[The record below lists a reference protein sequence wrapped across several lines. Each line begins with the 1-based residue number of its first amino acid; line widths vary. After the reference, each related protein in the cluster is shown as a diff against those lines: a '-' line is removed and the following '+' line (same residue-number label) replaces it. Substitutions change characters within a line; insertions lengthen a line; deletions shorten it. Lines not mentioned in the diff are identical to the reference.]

1 MYIQPST
8 IVLKDGRQALLRCPS
23 VEDASALVDLL
34 RTVYQETEYL
44 MRYPE
49 EMNITVE
56 QEKVWIEN
64 NLSSPYTI
72 MLSCEVE
79 GKIVGN
85 CQIDFNARLKTK
97 HRASLAISIMQA
109 FWGLGIGTA
118 MFQKMEEEARKHDVS
133 QLELEYIEGN
143 QRGLAL
149 YQKMGFETVSY
160 KPDAICLKDGTL
172 LKEYFMIKKLRS

>member
-1 MYIQPST
+1 
-8 IVLKDGRQALLRCPS
+8 
-23 VEDASALVDLL
+23 
-34 RTVYQETEYL
+34 
-44 MRYPE
+44 
-49 EMNITVE
+49 
-56 QEKVWIEN
+56 
-64 NLSSPYTI
+64 
-72 MLSCEVE
+72 
-79 GKIVGN
+79 
-85 CQIDFNARLKTK
+85 
-97 HRASLAISIMQA
+97 MQA